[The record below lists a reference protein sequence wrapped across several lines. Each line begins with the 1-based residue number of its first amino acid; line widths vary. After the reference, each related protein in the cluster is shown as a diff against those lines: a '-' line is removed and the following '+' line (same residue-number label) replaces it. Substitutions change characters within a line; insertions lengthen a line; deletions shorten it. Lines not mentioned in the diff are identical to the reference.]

1 MSDAMVDLETM
12 GTGPNS
18 RILSLGAVMFD
29 YRGIEKEFY
38 HKITKKSCDKLGL
51 EEDESTKQWWAK
63 QSAEAREV
71 LSPFDAFPIKDVLH
85 EFQVWVDNPKQTK
98 IWGCGSDFDNVILLN
113 AYQKSGWVAPWMFWN
128 NRCYRTVKSLFPHVP
143 MKREG
148 TYHNALDDARSQALH
163 LIEIHKSSELG
174 FLL

>member
-1 MSDAMVDLETM
+1 MEDWSSHSTDRLRYLNITEEIKMSDAMVDLETM

-71 LSPFDAFPIKDVLH
+71 LMM
-85 EFQVWVDNPKQTK
+85 
-98 IWGCGSDFDNVILLN
+98 
-113 AYQKSGWVAPWMFWN
+113 APAN
-128 NRCYRTVKSLFPHVP
+128 
-143 MKREG
+143 
-148 TYHNALDDARSQALH
+148 
-163 LIEIHKSSELG
+163 
-174 FLL
+174 